1 VAADAGDYVWNQIGG
16 SLAGDVSNVGATL
29 TVVGLQGRAVS
40 ASAPTNGQVLL
51 WNSTASQWQ
60 PGSGG
65 GGGGAITSV
74 FGRTGVITAQFNDYS
89 WPLIGGTLL
98 GDVANAEGVFTVI
111 GLQGRQVSANAPSN
125 QQVLQW
131 STSLQEYVPATIT
144 GAGGVSSVAG
154 TSGQFA
160 CSPATGNV
168 ICGYTAPTAIPGN
181 ATVAGSLAIGALG
194 TAGTNHYYDTSGT
207 DTTLGSPSTAT
218 GSVLIGGV
226 NAAIGTGSTGH
237 GTCWKSAIRIG
248 YCSTAVDSSG
258 NCTCN

>member
-1 VAADAGDYVWNQIGG
+1 MKLLALLAFALAADAQAIFVKVGYSLYLPGECNATNGIIYFTTLGGIVGPYWCDVPNTWVLHAADSAAVTSVFGRTGVVAADAGDYVWNQIGG

-40 ASAPTNGQVLL
+40 PSAPTN
-51 WNSTASQWQ
+51 
-60 PGSGG
+60 
-65 GGGGAITSV
+65 
-74 FGRTGVITAQFNDYS
+74 
-89 WPLIGGTLL
+89 
-98 GDVANAEGVFTVI
+98 
-111 GLQGRQVSANAPSN
+111 
-125 QQVLQW
+125 QQVLPW